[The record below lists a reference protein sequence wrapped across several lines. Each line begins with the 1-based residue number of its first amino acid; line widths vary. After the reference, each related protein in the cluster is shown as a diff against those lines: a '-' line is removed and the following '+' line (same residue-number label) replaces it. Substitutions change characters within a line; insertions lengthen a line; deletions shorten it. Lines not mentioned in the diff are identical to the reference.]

1 MNASAIL
8 TAQGWRGVGHSLHK
22 TDDSIGLAKPILLN
36 RKSNTKGLGTKP
48 HFTSDQWWMNAF
60 DEQLKNLETSEDGKI
75 TQVITTGKLNAIEKG
90 SLSKYSLYTSFVRGG
105 LLEGTSAR
113 TELEGADDNDGCM
126 TAATDETK
134 DGKSSRKKES
144 RKKEKQEKKEK
155 AARRAAKNNEGVLQ
169 DAVARKESKE
179 ERRARRAERRE
190 LKESVSSED
199 KAERQ
204 RRKEE
209 RRACQAKRRREK
221 ANVKRRAKLDKMS
234 KRQSGKAVKRT

>member
-8 TAQGWRGVGHSLHK
+8 TAQGWRGEGHSLHK

-113 TELEGADDNDGCM
+113 TELQGVDNSDGCM

-134 DGKSSRKKES
+134 DGKSSRKES

-155 AARRAAKNNEGVLQ
+155 AARRAAKNNEGVLE

-179 ERRARRAERRE
+179 ERRARRTERRE
-190 LKESVSSED
+190 LKESVSSKD
-199 KAERQ
+199 KTERQ
-204 RRKEE
+204 RLKEE
-209 RRACQAKRRREK
+209 RRACRAKRRREK
-221 ANVKRRAKLDKMS
+221 ANVKRGAKLDKMA